1 MSTYYYLVAGLP
13 DIALDDGK
21 LSCTVA
27 GFKSDYYPHLTDA
40 DKHLVDLFYLQFD
53 NQDLLRLLKD
63 KEALAEGKGNF
74 TGEELLELVEA
85 VRNDDC
91 PDKKFP
97 PYMQRFVKAYF
108 ALAPE
113 ELYRA
118 EDLLAAEYYRYAM
131 QAKNAF
137 VAAWFEFNLNV
148 NNILTAL
155 AARKYKLDLQG
166 VIVGD
171 TAVCEQLRSSNARD
185 FGLNEEL
192 DYLEALQRISEMDEL
207 VEREKKTD
215 LLKWKWLDDQSFF
228 HYFTVERLFVFLL
241 RLEMIERWIS
251 LNKESGSALFRQL
264 IQQLKEQV
272 QIPEEFRK

>member
-1 MSTYYYLVAGLP
+1 M
-13 DIALDDGK
+13 
-21 LSCTVA
+21 
-27 GFKSDYYPHLTDA
+27 
-40 DKHLVDLFYLQFD
+40 
-53 NQDLLRLLKD
+53 
-63 KEALAEGKGNF
+63 
-74 TGEELLELVEA
+74 
-85 VRNDDC
+85 
-91 PDKKFP
+91 
-97 PYMQRFVKAYF
+97 
-108 ALAPE
+108 
-113 ELYRA
+113 
-118 EDLLAAEYYRYAM
+118 
-131 QAKNAF
+131 
-137 VAAWFEFNLNV
+137 
-148 NNILTAL
+148 
-155 AARKYKLDLQG
+155 
-166 VIVGD
+166 GD